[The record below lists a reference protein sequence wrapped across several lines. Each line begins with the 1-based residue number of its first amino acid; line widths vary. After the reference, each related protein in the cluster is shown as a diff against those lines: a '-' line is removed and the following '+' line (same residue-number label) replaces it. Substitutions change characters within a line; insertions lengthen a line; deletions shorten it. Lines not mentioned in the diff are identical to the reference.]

1 MSKWRH
7 SLDRVT
13 KNLEDVL
20 ESYETLI
27 SGRSKKEDK
36 RTYDDELVP
45 VGPKVTTEG
54 TSVGNKND
62 TDYRPVWRHEQKVRE
77 LVGQL
82 KDKSLSVQDR
92 KYREKD
98 LKSTLK
104 KLQTSRIR
112 FVGKMERSMVS
123 CSKKNWKGPKGDGEW
138 GNYKQGSYQRLW
150 VTGHPLGEGKDK
162 KMSVKTL
169 WEMWYD
175 GKNETYNKTLTK
187 NGDDVS
193 RYGDRRKVPHYVS
206 KVNLE
211 RDVELGTD
219 DILVDMGSQWLYE
232 NFYRPFILHQRYL
245 NREKFHSVPK
255 EIIQQRNDLLEI
267 LRGIEDYMDREIRR
281 DLTGGELKG
290 KRKPE
295 YNYLPDQPTPFH
307 VVPKNGSVS
316 GVKKFKEE
324 VGDYEDR
331 GWKNV
336 LPHERKTPRKGSNRV
351 KPSSL
356 R

>member
-13 KNLEDVL
+13 KNLEDIL

-27 SGRSKKEDK
+27 RGRTSPEDK
-36 RTYDDELVP
+36 QTYDDELVP
-45 VGPKVTTEG
+45 VGPKVTTQG
-54 TSVGNKND
+54 TSVGNTND
-62 TDYRPVWRHEQKVRE
+62 TDYRPVWRYEQQVRDLME
-77 LVGQL
+77 QL
-82 KDKSLSVQDR
+82 NDPSLSLQDR

-98 LKSTLK
+98 LKSTHK

-112 FVGKMERSMVS
+112 FVGKMEVSMVS
-123 CSKKNWKGPKGDGEW
+123 RSKNNWMGPKRDGEW
-138 GNYKQGSYQRLW
+138 GNSKQGSYQRLW

-193 RYGDRRKVPHYVS
+193 RYGDHRKVPHYVS

-211 RDVELGTD
+211 RDVEEFDLFTD
-219 DILVDMGSQWLYE
+219 NGSQWLYE
-232 NFYRPFILHQRYL
+232 NFYQPFILHERYL
-245 NREKFHSVPK
+245 NREKFHQVPK
-255 EIIQQRNDLLEI
+255 EIFIHRNKVLEVF
-267 LRGIEDYMDREIRR
+267 REIEDFKDREIRR

-295 YNYLPDQPTPFH
+295 YNYLPDEPTPYH

-324 VGDYEDR
+324 VGDYEER
-331 GWKNV
+331 GWRNV
-336 LPHERKTPRKGSNRV
+336 LPHERKTPRKTGGKTKKS
-351 KPSSL
+351 
-356 R
+356 